1 MAQILVNS
9 TNTIYTTTFTTTA
22 KTITL
27 AGENNFPLD
36 ISSLDSVFDVT
47 ANGLF
52 NLANLQFT
60 WYRANDLPIYTWLFS
75 VLPAGANSADT
86 LNLLLNIPLN
96 QEQFTLQQKQAS
108 GSAGSP
114 GTFVGGETPTGTIN
128 GTNKT
133 FTLANTP
140 NGGIF
145 LSLTPSGGQ
154 PQLLNN
160 VPQTSSLE
168 PEDYNISGSTITF
181 LVAPPTGST
190 IYANYYH

>member
-1 MAQILVNS
+1 MAQILVNG

-36 ISSLDSVFDVT
+36 ISSLDSVYDVT
-47 ANGLF
+47 AGGIF

-60 WYRANDLPIYTWLFS
+60 WYRANNLPIYTWIFS
-75 VLPAGANSADT
+75 TLPAGAASGDT
-86 LNLLLNIPLN
+86 LNLILNVPLS
-96 QEQFTLQQKQAS
+96 QEQFTLQLKQAS

-140 NGGIF
+140 NGGIC
-145 LSLTPSGGQ
+145 LTLTPSGGQ
-154 PQLLNN
+154 PQLLNYSGN
-160 VPQTSSLE
+160 VNSLE
-168 PEDYNISGSTITF
+168 PNDYTISGNTITF
-181 LVAPPTGST
+181 TVAPASGSS

>member
-9 TNTIYTTTFTTTA
+9 TNTIYTTSFTTTA

-36 ISSLDSVFDVT
+36 INSLDSVYDVT
-47 ANGLF
+47 AGAIF
-52 NLANLQFT
+52 NLTNLQFT
-60 WYRANDLPIYTWLFS
+60 WYRANNLPIYTWIFNTI
-75 VLPAGANSADT
+75 PAGAASGDT
-86 LNLLLNIPLN
+86 LNLLLNVPQNL
-96 QEQFTLQQKQAS
+96 EQFILQQKQAS

-114 GTFVGGETPTGTIN
+114 GTFVGGETPTGAIN

-133 FTLANTP
+133 FTLAFTP
-140 NGGIF
+140 NGGIC
-145 LSLTPSGGQ
+145 LTLTPSGGV

-160 VPQTSSLE
+160 VPQMSSYQ
-168 PEDYNISGSTITF
+168 PEDYNISGNTITF